1 MGTEE
6 GRRKYFEELC
16 DDWCSQLEV
25 LSTIARTEPQAAYA
39 AFTAGFK
46 HKLTYFLRTI
56 PNIADLVERVD
67 NILDSKFIPAI
78 TENQTITER
87 VRKLLSLPVR
97 LGGLGLPIFS
107 ESCNIEFGNS
117 RKISKYLIN
126 KIVAQDERYEI
137 NPKRERDIHNQIKKE
152 KETRNNEL
160 LDILRTEMS
169 KEELRCNDVA
179 QMKGASA
186 WLTALPIEEEQFV
199 LSKREFF
206 DSLCLRY
213 HWRLK
218 RLPQSCVCGKSFSME
233 HAMTCAR
240 GGYIIRRHD
249 RIRDLLAKVMNEV
262 LLGVRIEPPLQPL
275 EGEVLTGGSNK
286 DVGARVDIVARDF
299 WQVHEMAFFDVKV
312 FNPLAKSYM
321 NQSLEAAFSH
331 NEKLKKRLY
340 NNRIIQIEKGTFTPV
355 VLSSLGGLGVESSRF
370 LSKVIDLVTQKK
382 SLEKSVVA
390 HYIRTKISF
399 ELVRSQIAC
408 IRGAR
413 SLKITSMEVN
423 EAEVV
428 HAESVIRE

>member
-1 MGTEE
+1 
-6 GRRKYFEELC
+6 
-16 DDWCSQLEV
+16 
-25 LSTIARTEPQAAYA
+25 
-39 AFTAGFK
+39 
-46 HKLTYFLRTI
+46 
-56 PNIADLVERVD
+56 
-67 NILDSKFIPAI
+67 
-78 TENQTITER
+78 
-87 VRKLLSLPVR
+87 
-97 LGGLGLPIFS
+97 
-107 ESCNIEFGNS
+107 
-117 RKISKYLIN
+117 
-126 KIVAQDERYEI
+126 
-137 NPKRERDIHNQIKKE
+137 
-152 KETRNNEL
+152 
-160 LDILRTEMS
+160 
-169 KEELRCNDVA
+169 
-179 QMKGASA
+179 
-186 WLTALPIEEEQFV
+186 
-199 LSKREFF
+199 
-206 DSLCLRY
+206 
-213 HWRLK
+213 
-218 RLPQSCVCGKSFSME
+218 
-233 HAMTCAR
+233 MTCAR
-240 GGYIIRRHD
+240 GDIIRRHD

>member
-1 MGTEE
+1 
-6 GRRKYFEELC
+6 
-16 DDWCSQLEV
+16 
-25 LSTIARTEPQAAYA
+25 
-39 AFTAGFK
+39 
-46 HKLTYFLRTI
+46 
-56 PNIADLVERVD
+56 
-67 NILDSKFIPAI
+67 
-78 TENQTITER
+78 
-87 VRKLLSLPVR
+87 
-97 LGGLGLPIFS
+97 
-107 ESCNIEFGNS
+107 
-117 RKISKYLIN
+117 
-126 KIVAQDERYEI
+126 
-137 NPKRERDIHNQIKKE
+137 
-152 KETRNNEL
+152 
-160 LDILRTEMS
+160 
-169 KEELRCNDVA
+169 
-179 QMKGASA
+179 
-186 WLTALPIEEEQFV
+186 
-199 LSKREFF
+199 
-206 DSLCLRY
+206 
-213 HWRLK
+213 
-218 RLPQSCVCGKSFSME
+218 
-233 HAMTCAR
+233 MTCAH